1 MHSKNSRLVVAG
13 GIDRLLETEN
23 EGIIDELILLNSLH
37 VGKIKYQE
45 SYWERLNVEEDGEVE
60 WNKEVRREAGNE
72 VACIFKFLN
81 TYESVTEMRLGFLR
95 VHELEELLKDQ
106 ETSAE
111 QTLEEEIKR
120 HREAYTKYE
129 KEKGTEIEL
138 LNTR

>member
-1 MHSKNSRLVVAG
+1 MNAKR
-13 GIDRLLETEN
+13 
-23 EGIIDELILLNSLH
+23 
-37 VGKIKYQE
+37 
-45 SYWERLNVEEDGEVE
+45 DGEVE
-60 WNKEVRREAGNE
+60 CNKSGEERGSE
-72 VACIFKFLN
+72 VAHIFLSICKA
-81 TYESVTEMRLGFLR
+81 VTEMRSASLR

>member
-1 MHSKNSRLVVAG
+1 MFISKYER
-13 GIDRLLETEN
+13 
-23 EGIIDELILLNSLH
+23 
-37 VGKIKYQE
+37 
-45 SYWERLNVEEDGEVE
+45 YWERLNDKRDGELE
-60 WNKEVRREAGNE
+60 WNKGVGREEGGNE
-72 VACIFKFLN
+72 FAS
-81 TYESVTEMRLGFLR
+81 EAVTEMRSDFLR

-120 HREAYTKYE
+120 HREAYSKYE

>member
-1 MHSKNSRLVVAG
+1 MKR
-13 GIDRLLETEN
+13 ET
-23 EGIIDELILLNSLH
+23 
-37 VGKIKYQE
+37 
-45 SYWERLNVEEDGEVE
+45 
-60 WNKEVRREAGNE
+60 GNE
-72 VACIFKFLN
+72 VACIFLFLH

>member
-1 MHSKNSRLVVAG
+1 MGFFLS
-13 GIDRLLETEN
+13 TF
-23 EGIIDELILLNSLH
+23 
-37 VGKIKYQE
+37 
-45 SYWERLNVEEDGEVE
+45 
-60 WNKEVRREAGNE
+60 EA
-72 VACIFKFLN
+72 
-81 TYESVTEMRLGFLR
+81 VTEMRPGFLR

-120 HREAYTKYE
+120 HREAYSKYE

>member
-1 MHSKNSRLVVAG
+1 MKQRSSR
-13 GIDRLLETEN
+13 E
-23 EGIIDELILLNSLH
+23 
-37 VGKIKYQE
+37 
-45 SYWERLNVEEDGEVE
+45 ER
-60 WNKEVRREAGNE
+60 GNE
-72 VACIFKFLN
+72 FAS
-81 TYESVTEMRLGFLR
+81 EAVTETRSDFLR

-120 HREAYTKYE
+120 HREAYSKYE

>member
-1 MHSKNSRLVVAG
+1 MC
-13 GIDRLLETEN
+13 ET
-23 EGIIDELILLNSLH
+23 I
-37 VGKIKYQE
+37 
-45 SYWERLNVEEDGEVE
+45 
-60 WNKEVRREAGNE
+60 
-72 VACIFKFLN
+72 
-81 TYESVTEMRLGFLR
+81 TEMITGFLR

-120 HREAYTKYE
+120 HREAYSKYE

>member
-1 MHSKNSRLVVAG
+1 MVITMKQRSKQERERQW
-13 GIDRLLETEN
+13 ICT
-23 EGIIDELILLNSLH
+23 H
-37 VGKIKYQE
+37 V
-45 SYWERLNVEEDGEVE
+45 SAS
-60 WNKEVRREAGNE
+60 EA
-72 VACIFKFLN
+72 FTKMK
-81 TYESVTEMRLGFLR
+81 SDFLR

-120 HREAYTKYE
+120 HREAYSKYE

>member
-1 MHSKNSRLVVAG
+1 MFISKYERY
-13 GIDRLLETEN
+13 R
-23 EGIIDELILLNSLH
+23 
-37 VGKIKYQE
+37 
-45 SYWERLNVEEDGEVE
+45 ERLNAKRDGELE
-60 WNKEVRREAGNE
+60 WNKGVGRKERDNEFASEA
-72 VACIFKFLN
+72 L
-81 TYESVTEMRLGFLR
+81 TEMRSDFLR

-120 HREAYTKYE
+120 HREAYSKYE

>member
-1 MHSKNSRLVVAG
+1 MFIR
-13 GIDRLLETEN
+13 
-23 EGIIDELILLNSLH
+23 
-37 VGKIKYQE
+37 KYKR
-45 SYWERLNVEEDGEVE
+45 YWERLNAKRDGELE
-60 WNKEVRREAGNE
+60 WNKGVGRKKFASEA
-72 VACIFKFLN
+72 VA
-81 TYESVTEMRLGFLR
+81 EMRSDFHR

-120 HREAYTKYE
+120 HREAYSKYE

>member
-1 MHSKNSRLVVAG
+1 MK
-13 GIDRLLETEN
+13 
-23 EGIIDELILLNSLH
+23 LH
-37 VGKIKYQE
+37 TFFFL
-45 SYWERLNVEEDGEVE
+45 STC
-60 WNKEVRREAGNE
+60 EA
-72 VACIFKFLN
+72 L
-81 TYESVTEMRLGFLR
+81 TEMRSGFLR

-120 HREAYTKYE
+120 HREAYSKYE